1 MIAFRAAASAVTAA
15 FALTL
20 GAAWA
25 LAQPF
30 DEAPVLAER
39 VAAGTLPPV
48 SERLPEIPLVADFGP
63 DQALG
68 RYGGALRMFMGRTK
82 DSRQITVYGYARLVK
97 YDRDLTLVPD
107 ILRAVE
113 VREGREFV
121 LKLRPGHRWSDG
133 RPFTSADFRYWW
145 DHVATN
151 EEIRPAGPPV
161 VLSVDGEWPTLET
174 PDAETVIYRWSKPNP
189 RFLPALAQPTPLY
202 IYMPAHYMRGFHAAF
217 VPAGELARKVEENS
231 ARNWAAMHNKLG
243 RARDAANP
251 DLPLLAPWVPKAGG
265 SSDRMVFERNPYF
278 HRVDPQGRQL
288 PYIDEVIFDVTQRGL
303 IAGKAATGEAD
314 LQGRYLRFDD
324 VTLLK
329 SNEAKHGYRTLL
341 WRIAKGAHMALYPNL
356 THADPVWRALL
367 RDVRFRRALSLAI
380 NRYEINRV
388 IYFGLAVE
396 GQNTLLPGSPLY
408 DPSYRRRWTEFDLAE
423 ANRLLDEL
431 GFRERDSRGIRLR
444 PDGEPLEII
453 VESPGGT
460 EEADILSL
468 IADSWARAGIKL
480 FIKPSSIEVVR
491 NRIYGGR
498 TVMSIFPGWENALA
512 TPDMPP
518 SELAPIDQ
526 TQYQWSN
533 WGQYHQTKGDAG
545 EPPDMLEGQLLMD
558 LLEGW
563 YQARDTSERARAWR
577 AMLEVHADNLF
588 TIGLIA
594 GVLQPIVVR
603 DGLENVPDEGIWNW
617 DPGSHFGLY
626 GMDRFWFSDPDR
638 RDLARAGNRA
648 G

>member
-1 MIAFRAAASAVTAA
+1 MMRARVLAGVV
-15 FALTL
+15 LGL
-20 GAAWA
+20 VIVGPPGGAA
-25 LAQPF
+25 AQPF
-30 DEAPVLAER
+30 DEAPMLAER
-39 VAAGTLPPV
+39 VAAGTLAPL
-48 SERLPEIPLVADFGP
+48 SERLPDTPLVARFGP
-63 DQALG
+63 DQTLG
-68 RYGGALRMFMGRTK
+68 RYGGSLRMFMARAK

-97 YDRDLTLVPD
+97 YDQELELVPD
-107 ILRAVE
+107 ILERVDI
-113 VREGREFV
+113 REGREFT
-121 LKLRPGHRWSDG
+121 LKLRPGHKWSDG

-145 DHVATN
+145 DEVAN
-151 EEIRPAGPPV
+151 NAEIMPAGPPIT
-161 VLSVDGEWPTLET
+161 LSVDGEWPQVET
-174 PDAETVIYRWSKPNP
+174 PDPTTVIYRWSKPNP
-189 RFLPALAQPTPLY
+189 SFLPALAEPTPLY
-202 IYMPAHYMRGFHAAF
+202 IYMPAHYARRHHAAF
-217 VPAGELARKVEENS
+217 VPPEELAKRVEETS
-231 ARNWAAMHNKLG
+231 SRNWAAMHNKQT
-243 RARDAANP
+243 RARDADNP
-251 DLPLLAPWVPKAGG
+251 DLPLLQPWVPSRAG
-265 SSDRMVFERNPYF
+265 SSDRQIFERNPYF

-288 PYIDEVIFDVTQRGL
+288 PYIDEVIFDITQRGL

-329 SNEAKHGYRTLL
+329 SNEHRHGYRTLL

-356 THADPVWRALL
+356 THADPQWRALL

-408 DPSYRRRWTEFDLAE
+408 DPSYRTRWTEFDIDR
-423 ANRLLDEL
+423 ANRLLDEMGL
-431 GFRERDSRGIRLR
+431 DARDTRGLRLK

-468 IADSWARAGIKL
+468 IADSWAKVGIKL

-491 NRIYGGR
+491 NRIYGGQ
-498 TVMSIFPGWENALA
+498 TVMAIFPGWENALA

-518 SELAPIDQ
+518 GELAPIDQ

-533 WGQYHQTKGDAG
+533 WGQYVQTKGESG
-545 EPPDMLEGQLLMD
+545 EAPDMPEGQILMD

-563 YQARDTSERARAWR
+563 YEARDTAERERAWR

-594 GVLQPIVVR
+594 GVLQPVVVR
-603 DGLENVPDEGIWNW
+603 AGLENVPDEGIWNW
-617 DPGSHFGLY
+617 NPGSHFGLY
-626 GMDRFWFSDPDR
+626 GMDRFWFSDPAR
-638 RDLARAGNRA
+638 RDIARAGGQA